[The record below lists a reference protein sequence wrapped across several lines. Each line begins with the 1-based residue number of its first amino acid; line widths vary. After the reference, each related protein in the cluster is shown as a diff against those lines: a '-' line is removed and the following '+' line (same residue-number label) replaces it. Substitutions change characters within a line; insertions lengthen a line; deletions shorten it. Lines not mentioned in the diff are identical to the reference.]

1 MRHLASNCKTVIASS
16 QVEVD
21 HVPRLPPGNLVSLP
35 PRGAGVHLELDSPFG
50 ATFELTVDDMG
61 RKSKKRARQE
71 VRNREISTGQWADAR
86 SSRLSDVQ
94 VF

>member
-1 MRHLASNCKTVIASS
+1 MCL
-16 QVEVD
+16 
-21 HVPRLPPGNLVSLP
+21 SLP
-35 PRGAGVHLELDSPFG
+35 WHRGAGVYLDSPFG

-86 SSRLSDVQ
+86 SSRVRDVQ
-94 VF
+94 VI